1 MKSAALLLALTACE
15 PYFGA
20 SVTLHDPARR
30 PVDNATLA
38 IACPDGHVYPAAGM
52 AVRTKHDGTGR
63 VGSIGGQF
71 PVGCDIFIAKPGF
84 RTHQIRYRELC
95 PDGPDGCKRVFELD
109 LVLEPEY

>member
-1 MKSAALLLALTACE
+1 MMKWAVLLAALAGCD

-38 IACPDGHVYPAAGM
+38 IACADSGPYPAAGM
-52 AVRTKHDGTGR
+52 SVRTKHDGTGR
-63 VGSIGGQF
+63 VGSIGGMW
-71 PVGCDIFIAKPGF
+71 PIGCDIFIAKPGY

-95 PDGPDGCKRVFELD
+95 PDGPDGCQRVFDFD
-109 LVLEPEY
+109 LVLEPE